1 MRFDSDV
8 RGILVV
14 AVVATSLAV
23 PAGANAEGADHL
35 WEVTTKME
43 MPGMPMAM
51 PAQVRRVC
59 VARSHKD
66 EDLIP
71 RGDNCRVLDS
81 KRAGNKLAC
90 TMACTGD
97 EPMNV
102 TGELTYAADSYEGRM
117 RMKSPRDPSME
128 MTQTFAGKRVGACTA
143 RQ

>member
-1 MRFDSDV
+1 MRSALDIRS
-8 RGILVV
+8 LVGSALV
-14 AVVATSLAV
+14 AMSLGA
-23 PAGANAEGADHL
+23 PAGAYAQSTEHL

-71 RGDNCRVLDS
+71 RADNCRVLDS
-81 KRAGNKLAC
+81 KRAGNKLAY

-102 TGELTYAADSYEGRM
+102 TGEMTYASDSYDGRM
-117 RMKSPRDPSME
+117 RMKSQRDPSME
-128 MTQTFAGKRVGACTA
+128 MTQTFAGRRVGTCTA
-143 RQ
+143 RP

>member
-1 MRFDSDV
+1 MRFAFDI
-8 RGILVV
+8 RGILGF
-14 AVVATSLAV
+14 AIVATSLAA
-23 PAGANAEGADHL
+23 PAGVNAQGADHL

-59 VARSHKD
+59 VARNHTD

-71 RGDNCRVLDS
+71 RTDNCRVLDS
-81 KRAGNKLAC
+81 KKAGNKLTY

-102 TGELTYAADSYEGRM
+102 TGEMTYSSDSYDGRM
-117 RMKSPRDPSME
+117 RMKSTRDPSME
-128 MTQTFAGKRVGACTA
+128 MTQTFAGKRVGTCTA